1 MYLRSQDSQRQY
13 PKKLKLL
20 FDHLGLEGNI
30 EQQGQAFLEKAK
42 GENQHWAQE
51 SIILF
56 LDDQK
61 KRFHKGKLAAG
72 TLKNI
77 YQPIKLFCEMHGLN
91 AINWRRISMA
101 LPKARKA
108 SNDRPPTLE
117 EIRKLVEY
125 PDHRIKPIVYVM
137 CSSGIRVGAWDYLR
151 WKHVIPKTNEKGE
164 IIAAK
169 LIIYA
174 GEPEEYYTF
183 ITPEAYNTLKD
194 WMDFRASHGEKITP
208 ESWLMRDIWRTV
220 DVKIGEKGGGV
231 NGLATCPQKIY
242 GKKKR

>member
-61 KRFHKGKLAAG
+61 K
-72 TLKNI
+72 
-77 YQPIKLFCEMHGLN
+77 
-91 AINWRRISMA
+91 
-101 LPKARKA
+101 
-108 SNDRPPTLE
+108 
-117 EIRKLVEY
+117 
-125 PDHRIKPIVYVM
+125 
-137 CSSGIRVGAWDYLR
+137 
-151 WKHVIPKTNEKGE
+151 
-164 IIAAK
+164 AAK

-242 GKKKR
+242 GKKKMMIRHSNYQSTEGMQHRIGKLPCRYLHVQVKAFPHFLHT

>member
-1 MYLRSQDSQRQY
+1 
-13 PKKLKLL
+13 
-20 FDHLGLEGNI
+20 
-30 EQQGQAFLEKAK
+30 
-42 GENQHWAQE
+42 
-51 SIILF
+51 
-56 LDDQK
+56 
-61 KRFHKGKLAAG
+61 
-72 TLKNI
+72 
-77 YQPIKLFCEMHGLN
+77 
-91 AINWRRISMA
+91 MA

-242 GKKKR
+242 GKKKMMIRHSNYQSTEGMQHRIGKLPCRYLHVQVKAFPHFLHT